1 MGKHKKS
8 KDKGSAYY
16 KKLCEQLMIE
26 LKKFELYDKEL
37 YRGMNEY
44 LSKIAENNAELNSR
58 LTDLEWEIQQIHP
71 LKDRWKEEDGQ
82 ND

>member
-26 LKKFELYDKEL
+26 LKKFK
-37 YRGMNEY
+37 
-44 LSKIAENNAELNSR
+44 
-58 LTDLEWEIQQIHP
+58 
-71 LKDRWKEEDGQ
+71 
-82 ND
+82 

>member
-26 LKKFELYDKEL
+26 LKNLNCDKEL

-58 LTDLEWEIQQIHP
+58 LTDLEWEMQQIHP